1 MRIGQLAQRTG
12 VDQRL
17 LRYYEQQ
24 GLLEPDRQSNGYR
37 SYPEEAV
44 ATVAWIRRLL
54 RAGLST
60 ATIAEF
66 RACVERNPDNDP
78 GDCQLLATRLGAER
92 DRIDAA
98 MEALASTRAAL
109 DDVIASANGGGR
121 PTAETA

>member
-1 MRIGQLAQRTG
+1 MRIGELARRTG

-24 GLLEPDRQSNGYR
+24 GLLWPERQANGYR
-37 SYPEEAV
+37 QYEESDV

-54 RAGLST
+54 GAGLST

-66 RACVERNPDNDP
+66 QDCARQDVNRDP
-78 GDCQLLATRLGAER
+78 ADCQLLASRLGRER

-98 MEALASTRAAL
+98 MAELAETREAL
-109 DDVIASANGGGR
+109 DEVIAAAIVR
-121 PTAETA
+121 